1 MKLPQLFNTILA
13 TLITTLTA
21 VFGIYWYIFA
31 AYLLLNILDWLTGWH
46 KARSLHQES
55 SIVGLRGIIKKTGYW
70 VIIAVAFLAGSI
82 FQGMGERVLGIDL
95 SFLQM
100 IGYFTLACL
109 MVNKMRSI
117 LENLVELGYQV
128 PAVLIKGLAAA
139 DKIINK
145 DEEQ

>member
-1 MKLPQLFNTILA
+1 LKLPQLFNTILA

>member
-1 MKLPQLFNTILA
+1 LKLPQLFNTILA

-109 MVNKMRSI
+109 MVNEMRSI